1 MCAICSSLDSDVL
14 KAPPACA
21 TAHDLGSDPQ
31 IPRPFEEVPL
41 HLYLAFFSISTLY
54 HFSNRLVLSHYYTLQ
69 PSGIKREE
77 ALSQWQSRFATPDT
91 GDWWYSGTGTGHG
104 RG

>member
-1 MCAICSSLDSDVL
+1 MCASDVL
-14 KAPPACA
+14 KVAACA